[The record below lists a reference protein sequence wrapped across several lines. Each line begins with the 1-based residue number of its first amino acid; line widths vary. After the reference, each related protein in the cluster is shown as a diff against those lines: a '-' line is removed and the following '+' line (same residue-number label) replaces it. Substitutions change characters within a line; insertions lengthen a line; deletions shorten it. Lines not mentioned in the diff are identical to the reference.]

1 MARPHAN
8 GDEMDARPAIRREL
22 RPGDYGAIV
31 ELHGRLYSREYG
43 LDSSFEAHVAAGV
56 TRAAMRGFPRER
68 EGLWVVENDGAFA
81 GSLGL
86 TDEDG
91 VTGMI
96 RWVLLDP
103 AVRGRGLGR
112 RLVGE
117 AVTAARELGY
127 ERLELETFSDLT
139 TAAAIYRSNG
149 FRLVG
154 EDVGP
159 RWGRDPL
166 VYQRYELELAVPE
179 PGPSPAA
186 SRPGVA

>member
-1 MARPHAN
+1 VSSPR
-8 GDEMDARPAIRREL
+8 IRREL

-31 ELHGRLYSREYG
+31 ELHGRLYAREYG

-56 TRAAMRGFPRER
+56 TRAAMRGFPGQRER
-68 EGLWVVENDGAFA
+68 LWVVEHEGAFA

-91 VTGMI
+91 VTGVI

-103 AVRGRGLGR
+103 SVRGMGLGR

-117 AVTAARELGY
+117 AVAHARELGY
-127 ERLELETFSDLT
+127 ERLELETFADLT

-149 FRLVG
+149 FRLASEEVA
-154 EDVGP
+154 P
-159 RWGRDPL
+159 RWGRESL
-166 VYQRYELELAVPE
+166 NYQNYELDLSGVDESAAR
-179 PGPSPAA
+179 PSD
-186 SRPGVA
+186 SSMESSVRGVRT